1 MRRIIARSAVF
12 ACLFVGAQAS
22 AQFDPAVGQW
32 GKNDPAHV
40 RVMTWNIEDGITST
54 NFKTNSVGNWN
65 ALVRIVA
72 AMKPDVLILQEVGDN
87 SGNGTGSGVD
97 SVTNLE
103 TTLRLFFV
111 GGADPFR
118 GGSVTSFVQLFADD
132 PTYDLPHVFV
142 SGASDGFNRNV
153 IVSRWPFADLNGDGV
168 VTRSDFF
175 INEPPFQGN
184 GGIRGF
190 QFAEINLPDETY
202 GGDLVIGNGHLKSGG
217 GTGNENQRVTA
228 GKNIGAFIDSHYNGG
243 GDPLSP
249 TLLSPLTPVIV
260 GGDWNQDE
268 NATLSN
274 PLNIKGPARWITEGP
289 IVGPDDG
296 RDRDRTDMIRDN
308 APRKVITFSGTV
320 ADGSTLTNSAGKID
334 YLAHQDSIVS
344 VANQFIF
351 DSFELSGNAFPPPV
365 ATYPGNVFF
374 TSRDAADHWPVIV
387 DYIFPEPVAGVPAD
401 LNGDGAVDGTD
412 LLILLNQFGGPGS
425 ADLNSD
431 GVVDG
436 TDLLI
441 LLNAFG
447 S

>member
-1 MRRIIARSAVF
+1 MRQITAFAAASCLIACSTAR
-12 ACLFVGAQAS
+12 
-22 AQFDPAVGQW
+22 AQFDPAIGQW
-32 GKNDPAHV
+32 GKTDSRHV

-54 NFKTNSVGNWN
+54 NFKTNGANNWN

-72 AMKPDVLILQEVGDN
+72 ALKPDVLILQEVGDN

-97 SVTNLE
+97 SVVNLE
-103 TTLRLFFV
+103 TTLRLFFT

-118 GGSVTSFVQLFADD
+118 GGNVTSYVQLFSDD
-132 PTYDLPHVFV
+132 PAYDLPHVFV

-153 IVSRWPFADLNGDGV
+153 IVSRWPFADINGDGV
-168 VTRSDFF
+168 SLRSDIF
-175 INEPPFQGN
+175 INDPPFSGN

-190 QFAEINLPDETY
+190 QFAEIDLPDDAF

-217 GTGNENQRVTA
+217 GSSNENQRVTA
-228 GKNIGAFIDSHYNGG
+228 GKNVGAFIQSHYNGG

-249 TLLSPLTPVIV
+249 TTLSPLTPVIV

-268 NATLSN
+268 NASLSN
-274 PLNIKGPARWITEGP
+274 PSNVKGPARWITEGTL
-289 IVGPDDG
+289 VGPDDG
-296 RDRDRTDMIRDN
+296 RDRDGSDMTRDN
-308 APRKVITFSGTV
+308 APRKVITFTGAV

-334 YLAHQDSIVS
+334 FLAHQDSVVS

-351 DSFELSGNAFPPPV
+351 DSFELSVFPPAV
-365 ATYPGNVFF
+365 ASYPGNVFF
-374 TSRDAADHWPVIV
+374 TSRDAADHWPVTV

-412 LLILLNQFGGPGS
+412 LLIMLNQFGGPGS
-425 ADLNSD
+425 ADINND

-447 S
+447 T